1 MVVDICYRNI
11 RTGEK
16 VFISTDGDYQK
27 YFKEMA
33 AARKWDL
40 AEWVL
45 VSSEEV
51 GV

>member
-1 MVVDICYRNI
+1 MVTDICYRNI

-27 YFKEMA
+27 YFREMVI
-33 AARKWDL
+33 ARGWDL

-45 VSSEEV
+45 VPPEVV